1 MESFQ
6 PTQTY
11 VYQRAPEKR
20 TADFLYWKNLE
31 VCCFT
36 LGLGYGARCEAR
48 GARQVNC
55 EGPCEAAPDWL

>member
-20 TADFLYWKNLE
+20 TVDFLYWKNLE
-31 VCCFT
+31 VCFLT
-36 LGLGYGARCEAR
+36 GSVTSMLFSVR
-48 GARQVNC
+48 GGRKSKQI
-55 EGPCEAAPDWL
+55 

>member
-31 VCCFT
+31 VCVVASPT
-36 LGLGYGARCEAR
+36 PTNIG
-48 GARQVNC
+48 
-55 EGPCEAAPDWL
+55 